1 MSSQIP
7 KLTPK
12 GPSGITRQYLLFYN
26 AANFFGWTVLT
37 IRTVRH
43 LINQSVTSRSLIFD
57 IPGIFADTYSPLLQ
71 VTQSLALLEILH
83 SLIGIVRAP
92 VVTTTMQVASRI
104 FVVWGVLYPFQ
115 SSLIGSGS
123 SFFGFG
129 LGKGGDGLAELA
141 YLGCLLAWGVTEVI
155 RYGFFTMQVN
165 GGVETVPGWWQWL
178 RYNMFYILYPI
189 GISSEVTLSYKAL
202 TAAKEFHPIY
212 WWFIVAVLAVYV
224 PGSYVMYTHMIKQRR
239 RTAAKE
245 VKKTQ

>member
-1 MSSQIP
+1 MPSSTLKQ
-7 KLTPK
+7 KTPSK
-12 GPSGITRQYLLFYN
+12 GPSGLTRQYLLFYN
-26 AANFFGWTVLT
+26 AANFFCWTILT

-43 LINQSVTSRSLIFD
+43 LLNQAITSQSLNFNIST
-57 IPGIFADTYSPLLQ
+57 IFADTYSPLLQ

-83 SLIGIVRAP
+83 SLVGIVRAP
-92 VVTTTMQVASRI
+92 VVTTAMQVASRI

-115 SSLIGSGS
+115 GSLIGTSKI
-123 SFFGFG
+123 FGG
-129 LGKGGDGLAELA
+129 VDQIAEFA

-178 RYNMFYILYPI
+178 RYNTFYILYPV
-189 GISSEVTLSYKAL
+189 GISSECALSYKAL
-202 TAAKEFHPIY
+202 SPAAKAQPLFY
-212 WWFIVAVLAVYV
+212 WGIVAVLVIYV

-239 RTAAKE
+239 KTAAKE